1 MSIKQ
6 DRVPGT
12 ALTSLEKDLLVR
24 LCSGDWKGSRE
35 AAQQAQVAQWGGRE
49 FTECECFLI
58 SVPRDATV
66 SDGTLS
72 GGSVLGLDVPG
83 GSLPLVPKHSGGP
96 FSSIEVFDG
105 GECIGHLNL
114 WVEDGLLHSLDFMT
128 FGEPDEVLPQLENL
142 GPTPFKP

>member
-35 AAQQAQVAQWGGRE
+35 AAQQVHVAQWGGRE

-66 SDGTLS
+66 ADGTAPD
-72 GGSVLGLDVPG
+72 GTVADATV
-83 GSLPLVPKHSGGP
+83 PLVPKHSGGP

-105 GECIGHLNL
+105 DECIGHLNL

-128 FGEPDEVLPQLENL
+128 FGEPDEVLPRLENV
-142 GPTPFKP
+142 GQTPFKP